1 MIVKSFGCS
10 FIFGTDLADDGR
22 DTRYATRSANTWP
35 ALIACDLQLD
45 YACYARPG
53 AGNLRILDRIL
64 IQAAGNEPDIF
75 VIGWTWIDR
84 FDYRGNNTWWST
96 VMPVD
101 STDLAHCY
109 YRDIHDQFR
118 DKLTNLIYI
127 RTAIDTL
134 KQKNIPF
141 FMTYMDELLF
151 ERDHH
156 CNPAISDLQDY
167 VRPYLHNYNGSN
179 FLDWS
184 RQQGFK
190 ISDTAHPLEE
200 AHRAAADQWLPQIQS
215 LV

>member
-22 DTRYATRSANTWP
+22 GHAYATRSTCTWP
-35 ALIACDLQLD
+35 ALIAQDLGLD

-64 IQAAGNEPDIF
+64 TQAAGNEADVF

-84 FDYRGNNTWWST
+84 FDYRGPNTWWNT

-101 STDLAHCY
+101 TDDRAGHY
-109 YRDIHDQFR
+109 YRDLHDQLR

-134 KQKNIPF
+134 TQKNIPF
-141 FMTYMDELLF
+141 FMTYMDNLLF

-156 CNPAISDLQDY
+156 SSPSITDLQDH
-167 VRPYLHNYNGSN
+167 VRPHLHNYQGSN

-184 RQQGFK
+184 RQQGFE
-190 ISDTAHPLEE
+190 ISNTAHPLES
-200 AHRAAADQWLPQIQS
+200 AHRAAADHWRGEIHS
-215 LV
+215 RV

>member
-1 MIVKSFGCS
+1 MVVKSFGCS
-10 FIFGTDLADDGR
+10 FTHGTDLPDDAQGR
-22 DTRYATRSANTWP
+22 LFVPPSKFTWP
-35 ALIACDLQLD
+35 ALIAQKLD
-45 YACYARPG
+45 CQHKCFAQPG
-53 AGNLRILDRIL
+53 VGNLYILNQIL
-64 IQAAGNEPDIF
+64 TQSAQESNSVY
-75 VIGWTWIDR
+75 VINWTWIDR
-84 FDYRGNNTWWST
+84 FDF
-96 VMPVD
+96 VD
-101 STDLAHCY
+101 QTHRWNSIVPAEQSNLAHVY
-109 YRDIHDQFR
+109 FRDLHHQFR

-200 AHRAAADQWLPQIQS
+200 AHRAAADHWLPQIQS

>member
-22 DTRYATRSANTWP
+22 DTAYATRSTSTWP
-35 ALIACDLQLD
+35 ALIAQKLSLD

-64 IQAAGNEPDIF
+64 AQAAGNEADLF

-96 VMPVD
+96 IMPVD
-101 STDLAHCY
+101 TDDRAQCY
-109 YRDIHDQFR
+109 YRDIHDQYR

-127 RTAIDTL
+127 RTAIETL
-134 KQKNIPF
+134 ERKQIPF
-141 FMTYMDELLF
+141 FMTYMDDLLF

-156 CNPAISDLQDY
+156 SSPAVTDLQDQ
-167 VRPYLHNYNGSN
+167 VRPYLHNYQGQN

-184 RQQGFK
+184 RQQGFE
-190 ISDTAHPLEE
+190 ISSTAHPLEA
-200 AHRAAADQWLPQIQS
+200 AHRAAADYWLPQIQS
-215 LV
+215 RV